1 MTGIEITQ
9 ATQFDDTL
17 FSRPGIT
24 RIDVRGVSLDE
35 VPAGFAK
42 LADLQLLFFHHCT
55 LKSFHPKAFEA
66 GATKGK
72 VEVEFAYCTFDA
84 DALFELALVHGLGT
98 WRVEDYGSN
107 YRRDP
112 RWKQLASIGA
122 DGLGQEAF
130 RRAAF
135 ALAGKAGLKDGVPAE
150 EHFRLLDHSK
160 KPLRELAALWLDK
173 NHPSPIGS
181 GAVSANARVL
191 VLGTP
196 LRHDKAALQA
206 RFEALGFSVAKS
218 VKDATAMLLFPKPG
232 PKLGDALAA
241 KLPLLVEAH
250 LEGAASQAL
259 PAPPPA
265 TAAEGESL
273 EKLLFN
279 ADPKNALL
287 GLSLA
292 KARKLEGELLAHVVA
307 VAFFSADASVRK
319 EGRALLL
326 AAAPEA
332 LRGRL
337 QGDKRNYATIEDG
350 SKLLKLAKELA
361 DFGVDPQEF
370 TRAMIRVALLKP
382 NRYGGSFD
390 APLAAALGFPGHE
403 ERVFE
408 LLADESDVYLSV
420 KKTFPK
426 GLSKLRALTKLR
438 IPHATVTSDK
448 NVAELAQIPQPFH
461 LEYWVKDTNFAY
473 LRSIAK
479 NVAGLYLRGSY
490 SNVSDLSELATWDN
504 LRHLSVEGTA
514 VTDLSPLSG
523 LPLEFLDVRDTPITS
538 LDPIRTMTSLKHL
551 RVGRFRGDLSA
562 LADLVNVEVL
572 DISFTKVTELGVLA
586 KLSKLRNLD
595 LWGTAVV
602 NFEPLVGKPLDTL
615 GLNYMSGKPVLTPLE
630 EIPTLGWIS
639 MTGTAVDEAQLAELQ
654 KRLPNLNVSR

>member
-1 MTGIEITQ
+1 MTDVAITKTSQ
-9 ATQFDDTL
+9 LDDTL

-24 RIDVRGVSLDE
+24 RIDIRGVSFDE
-35 VPAGFAK
+35 LPADFAK
-42 LADLQLLFFHHCT
+42 LTELEMLLFDNCT
-55 LKSFHPKAFEA
+55 VKSFHPKAFEA
-66 GATKGK
+66 GSKKGK
-72 VEVEFAYCTFDA
+72 VEVEFAYCEFDR
-84 DALFELALVHGLGT
+84 DALFEQALVHGLGT

-122 DGLGQEAF
+122 DGLGDEVF

-135 ALAGKAGLKDGVPAE
+135 ALAGKTGLPNGTPAE

-160 KPLRELAALWLDK
+160 KPLRESAALWLDK
-173 NHPSPIGS
+173 NHPNPIAS
-181 GAVSANARVL
+181 GTGKVL

-206 RFEALGFSVAKS
+206 RFDALGFGVAKS
-218 VKDATAMLLFPKPG
+218 VKDATAVILFPKPG

-241 KLPLLVEAH
+241 KLPVLVEAH
-250 LEGAASQAL
+250 LESAASHAL
-259 PAPPPA
+259 PAPPAA

-307 VAFFSADASVRK
+307 VAFFSEDAGVRK

-337 QGDKRNYATIEDG
+337 QGDKRNYASIEDG
-350 SKLLKLAKELA
+350 SKLTKLAKELA
-361 DFGVDPQEF
+361 SFGVDPLEF
-370 TRAMIRVALLKP
+370 TCSMLRIALLKP
-382 NRYGGSFD
+382 QRYGGAFD
-390 APLAAALGFPGHE
+390 APLEAALAFPGQE

-408 LLADESDVYLSV
+408 LLSGEPEVYLPV

-448 NVAELAQIPQPFH
+448 NIAELAQIPQPFH
-461 LEYWVKDTNFAY
+461 LEYWVKDTKLEL

-479 NVAGLYLRGSY
+479 NVAGLYLRGAY
-490 SNVSDLSELATWDN
+490 SGVSDLSELTGWEN
-504 LRHLSVEGTA
+504 LRALSVESTG
-514 VTDLSPLSG
+514 VKDLSPISD
-523 LPLEFLDVRDTPITS
+523 LPLEYLDVRETPITS
-538 LDPIRTMTSLKHL
+538 LEPIRKMTSLRHL
-551 RVGRFRGDLSA
+551 RAGRFQGDLSPI
-562 LADLVNVEVL
+562 ADLVQIEVL
-572 DISFTKVTELGVLA
+572 DITFTKVTDLRL
-586 KLSKLRNLD
+586 LSKLTKLRKLD

-602 NFEPLVGKPLDTL
+602 DFAPLVGKPLDTL
-615 GLNYMSGKPVLTPLE
+615 DLNYMKGKPVLTPLAD
-630 EIPTLGWIS
+630 IPTLGWLS
-639 MTGTAVDEAQLAELQ
+639 LTGTPVDEAELADLQ
-654 KRLPNLNVSR
+654 KRLPNLTISR